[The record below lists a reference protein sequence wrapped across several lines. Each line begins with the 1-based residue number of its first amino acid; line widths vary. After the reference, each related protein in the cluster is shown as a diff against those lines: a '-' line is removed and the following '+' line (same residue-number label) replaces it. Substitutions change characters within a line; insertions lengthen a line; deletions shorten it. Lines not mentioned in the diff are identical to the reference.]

1 MEIKPKLAF
10 IRKTVNYALLIPIFF
25 AAAVI
30 PIIVRIIFYD
40 PELSSYSWF
49 SAGTNFM
56 DMFMYYK
63 NQAMMILDGVL
74 AVLLVILLL
83 RKRLPAV
90 PAYVPLGIYFLL
102 VLISAI
108 FSVVPAQTWKGFYEM
123 KESAFALFGYCMIC
137 YYAFAVVR
145 TEKQIKLVMCAVLF
159 GIFLLCAVG
168 VSQFIGHDFYMSDLG
183 KDLIFP
189 KKYSGFK
196 SYIGLAFGT
205 GRVYAS
211 LYNPNYVGVYA
222 CLVIPLLMVLTF
234 SLRKKWL
241 VPVYL
246 LLAAMILACLAGCG
260 SKTAVISIVPC
271 MAFAA
276 IMFGKEHW
284 RTILPV
290 YLVYIV
296 LFVMLNSYANTSVI
310 ENTLDRLTADY
321 LASPEYH
328 LTDITLYDDD
338 FTLAYDDNQLTVQYL
353 CDENDV
359 WTIRVTENGTE
370 LATAFNDTDDGFKLT
385 DSRFEGL
392 EFIFGADAKLNPGFS
407 VSVDDHSFFIYYD
420 KEENTYL
427 YVNSAGKPTKIY
439 SSKTI
444 DCSLFHLMGGLSGRG
459 YIWSK
464 SLPILMNNLILGSGP
479 DTYAFLFPQYDY
491 VSLIQ
496 NGWEG
501 ILITKPHNM
510 YLQIGIQ
517 TGGLSL
523 VALLVFYLWY
533 FFASCKLY
541 WRRTL
546 TTYTERTGAAIFI
559 ASTCFMIAG
568 LTNDST
574 IGVSVLYWTLIGV
587 GFACNRGVK
596 AAFVEVPE

>member
-1 MEIKPKLAF
+1 MRLPKPNFKKISDF
-10 IRKTVNYALLIPIFF
+10 VLLIPIFF

-40 PELSSYSWF
+40 PKLSSYAWF

-56 DMFMYYK
+56 DMFMYHK
-63 NQAMMILDGVL
+63 NEAMVLLDGVL
-74 AVLLVILLL
+74 AVLFVILLI
-83 RKRLPAV
+83 RRRLPAAA
-90 PAYVPLGIYFLL
+90 AYAPLGIYFLL
-102 VLISAI
+102 VLISSI
-108 FSVVPAQTWKGFYEM
+108 FSVVPDQTWNGFYEM

-137 YYAFAVVR
+137 YYTFAVVR
-145 TEKQIKLVMCAVLF
+145 TEQQIKIVMCVVLI

-168 VSQFIGHDFYMSDLG
+168 VSQFVGHDFYMSKLG

-189 KKYSGFK
+189 QKYSGFK
-196 SYIGLAFGT
+196 PYLGLAFGV

-211 LYNPNYVGVYA
+211 LYNPNYVGVYS

-241 VPVYL
+241 VPIYL
-246 LLAAMILACLAGCG
+246 VLAGMILTCLAGCG

-271 MAFAA
+271 MVFAA
-276 IMFGKEHW
+276 VMFGKEHW

-296 LFVMLNSYANTSVI
+296 FFVMLNSYSNSSVI
-310 ENTLDRLTADY
+310 ENTIDRITADY
-321 LASPEYH
+321 LESPEYH
-328 LTDITLYDDD
+328 VTDITLYDDD
-338 FTLAYDDNQLTVQYL
+338 FTLTYADTPLTVQYL

-359 WTIRVTENGTE
+359 WTIRVTEDGNE
-370 LATAFNDTDDGFKLT
+370 LKTAFTDADDGFKLQ
-385 DSRFEGL
+385 DARFEGL

-407 VSVDDHSFFIYYD
+407 VSADGHSFFIYYD
-420 KEENTYL
+420 KMQKTYL
-427 YVNSAGKPTKIY
+427 YVNYAGKPTKIY

-444 DCSLFHLMGGLSGRG
+444 DSPLFHLMGGLSGRG

-464 SLPILMNNLILGSGP
+464 SLPILMNSLILGSGP
-479 DTYAFLFPQYDY
+479 DTYPFMFPQYDY

-523 VALLVFYLWY
+523 IALLVFYLWY

-546 TTYTERTGAAIFI
+546 TTFAERAGAAIFI
-559 ASTCFMIAG
+559 ASACFMIAG
-568 LTNDST
+568 LANDST

-587 GFACNRGVK
+587 GFACNRAVK
-596 AAFVEVPE
+596 AAPAASAE